1 MLILR
6 SVVQGLKVRPT
17 TVLAPSSGTVYY
29 VALRAV
35 YFITAYYTRLFR
47 GTAPRNNSKLK
58 QRLNVSGALR
68 SGMKTNLNNS
78 KNERILLHRYI

>member
-35 YFITAYYTRLFR
+35 YFITGYTRLFR
-47 GTAPRNNSKLK
+47 GTARNNSKLK
-58 QRLNVSGALR
+58 QRLNVSGELR

>member
-1 MLILR
+1 MLILK

-35 YFITAYYTRLFR
+35 YFITAYTR
-47 GTAPRNNSKLK
+47 
-58 QRLNVSGALR
+58 R
-68 SGMKTNLNNS
+68 STTRK
-78 KNERILLHRYI
+78 